1 MWIILLFSL
10 SLVLTISVVVTR
22 NNRIDR
28 GEYYL
33 LIITATVLL
42 CLRYGQ
48 GTDYLAYE
56 DIYREIADGRADRV
70 HGEVGWVLLN
80 ELCHRVGIS
89 FFQMEAFLSLLEMVC
104 LHRCIRR
111 FSPMLCLSFL
121 LFLPTFWFTYYC
133 SALRQA
139 VVLAIF
145 LGFGIELLVRRHYF
159 LYCLVTGFLMTF
171 HVVAVALLVL
181 PFAIELFPRSRRGY
195 IVLFWLFVLAC
206 LSSWVILICFPQI
219 SYYTR
224 DGVTFSFKA
233 LAMRLIL
240 LGFVCTLFMR
250 LSKTEQESRQSVVRV
265 LFIIYLVGI
274 ALYLMLFPSAII
286 SQRLTACF
294 KSVEVVLIPMLLIS
308 ASMGAHCWSNGKPKT
323 QAQILIGVLCILM
336 SAEMIKN
343 VNAEIRHSWYWGTS
357 ALSYPYISVFN
368 KATISSERILVGD
381 VLEPESINDKT
392 DEAILDII

>member
-1 MWIILLFSL
+1 MFSL

-28 GEYYL
+28 GGYYL

-159 LYCLVTGFLMTF
+159 LYCLITLILMTF
-171 HVVAVALLVL
+171 HVMAVALLIL
-181 PFAIELFPRSRRGY
+181 PFALELFPKTRKGY
-195 IVLFWLFVLAC
+195 LVVFGLFVMAC
-206 LSSWVILICFPQI
+206 LASWMMLICFPQI
-219 SYYTR
+219 SYYTK

-233 LAMRLIL
+233 LAMRLLL
-240 LGFVCTLFMR
+240 LGLIVYLFMN
-250 LSKTEQESRQSVVRV
+250 LPKLEQENRKLIVRV
-265 LFIIYLVGI
+265 LLIVYLVGI

-286 SQRLTACF
+286 SQRLTVCF
-294 KSVEVVLIPMLLIS
+294 KAVEVVLIPLLLVLVS
-308 ASMGAHCWSNGKPKT
+308 KQGAIGNSGRLRIQT
-323 QAQILIGVLCILM
+323 LALLGVLCVLM

-343 VNAEIRHSWYWGTS
+343 VKAEMNRLLYWGNS
-357 ALSYPYISVFN
+357 AWEYPYISVFN
-368 KATISSERILVGD
+368 KSAISSERILIGD
-381 VLEPESINDKT
+381 TVQEIVDFNNKER
-392 DEAILDII
+392 